1 MKTAI
6 HRRGFY
12 SKILG
17 GCFND
22 CKLSNEAF
30 PSVRGEFESNGE
42 WYHNCVNILKLLV
55 SWSYFL
61 MNFQQIQGDT
71 KKTGTL
77 KNPTKIEEIQEK
89 KFIDRN

>member
-1 MKTAI
+1 MCKSVDWVYLDKLQFCGRDFMKTAI

-61 MNFQQIQGDT
+61 MNF
-71 KKTGTL
+71 
-77 KNPTKIEEIQEK
+77 
-89 KFIDRN
+89 